1 MKNLIVLFIVL
12 SILFIA
18 CGSSDENQGGNSF
31 LDKKVALIKSEK
43 ENEGKLVAQ
52 IVGISKLKSEHGD
65 KVNPYI
71 DAIFKDICKN
81 NQKYQLGDFKE
92 SPNRKLD
99 IPSDKTQIH
108 LKNNYPSGN
117 VLFYLMKGKK
127 VVLKHI
133 FDFNTEQ
140 KFEVEPGQYDILFVI
155 DRKFN
160 KNIFV
165 FKASKT
171 LSGGKLFLGEFNITS
186 QYNKSG
192 SCDPG
197 FHSDDDMCLK
207 PIFKILDNC
216 DEGSHLVEHL
226 CCEEGFNFIMDGKC
240 SRYSDKVESV
250 VCPAGYHE
258 AGKGRCCPKGYVL
271 IENKCQEPPKES
283 K

>member
-1 MKNLIVLFIVL
+1 MKKLIVLFVVL

-18 CGSSDENQGGNSF
+18 CGSSDENQGKNSL
-31 LDKKVALIKSEK
+31 LDKKVAMIKSEK
-43 ENEGKLVAQ
+43 DNEGKPVAQ
-52 IVGISKLKSEHGD
+52 IVEISELKSEHGD
-65 KVNPYI
+65 MVNPYI

-81 NQKYQLGDFKE
+81 NQKYPLADFKE
-92 SPNRKLD
+92 SPNRKLN
-99 IPSDKTQIH
+99 IPSNKTQIH

-117 VLFYLMKGKK
+117 VLFYLMDGKK
-127 VVLKHI
+127 AIIKHI
-133 FDFNTEQ
+133 FEFNTEQ
-140 KFEVEPGQYDILFVI
+140 KFEVNPGQYDILFVI

-160 KNIFV
+160 KNIYV
-165 FKASKT
+165 FKAAKT
-171 LSGGKLFLGEFNITS
+171 FSGGKLFLGEFNIAS

-192 SCDPG
+192 SCEPG

-207 PIFKILDNC
+207 PTFKILDNC

-271 IENKCQEPPKES
+271 IEDKCQEPPKES